1 LLWTHGTKRDGQ
13 GQVHTVE
20 GITKLVWWWT
30 FSAAILET
38 GWQRKASK
46 ETNTITLERSSQGQS
61 IWGNRRSLPKNMLLG
76 FVEEIGQD
84 VSSILENA
92 IDRENEA
99 EPDQQ
104 GVAVVATMLFF
115 RTQMRMGLRMRMRM
129 D

>member
-1 LLWTHGTKRDGQ
+1 
-13 GQVHTVE
+13 
-20 GITKLVWWWT
+20 
-30 FSAAILET
+30 
-38 GWQRKASK
+38 
-46 ETNTITLERSSQGQS
+46 
-61 IWGNRRSLPKNMLLG
+61 MLLG